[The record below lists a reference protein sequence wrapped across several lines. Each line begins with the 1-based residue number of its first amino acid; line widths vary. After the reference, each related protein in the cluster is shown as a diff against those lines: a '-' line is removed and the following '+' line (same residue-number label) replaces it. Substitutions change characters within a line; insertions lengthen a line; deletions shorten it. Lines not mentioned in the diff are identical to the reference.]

1 MVLLKGNLQP
11 PTLVVDGGGRLPG
24 RNDDEV
30 DLRTGG
36 RQNKKKEC
44 FHSLY
49 CCSTLFCLVHTPHIS
64 MLFDL
69 FHVIKKLCRYTQLE
83 RILEYRQEIQEGK

>member
-1 MVLLKGNLQP
+1 MVLKGNLQP
-11 PTLVVDGGGRLPG
+11 PTLVVDGGGGRLLPG

-44 FHSLY
+44 FHS
-49 CCSTLFCLVHTPHIS
+49 
-64 MLFDL
+64 
-69 FHVIKKLCRYTQLE
+69 
-83 RILEYRQEIQEGK
+83 